1 MNRFKKIVDAGFK
14 NCCLFGIYDGHGGSQ
29 CCNFLKEYL
38 FSYMLNEEGFTHN
51 TIETLKRAFRD
62 VDNQFVEKIQ
72 KVHPLDCSGS
82 CAIVLL
88 ILGKD
93 N

>member
-1 MNRFKKIVDAGFK
+1 MEAGHK

-38 FSYMLNEEGFTHN
+38 FSYILNEDGFTKT
-51 TIETLKRAFRD
+51 TIETLKRAFVE
-62 VDNQFVEKIQ
+62 VDLQFIEKIQ

-88 ILGKD
+88 ILGTEREFSF
-93 N
+93 